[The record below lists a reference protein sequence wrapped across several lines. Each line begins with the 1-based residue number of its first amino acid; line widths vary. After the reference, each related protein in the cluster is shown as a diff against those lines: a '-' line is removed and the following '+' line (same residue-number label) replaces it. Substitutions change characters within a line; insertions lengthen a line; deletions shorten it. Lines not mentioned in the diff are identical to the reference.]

1 MTVVMQSA
9 GGVAGLLGLYYGA
22 ELLVRGGSRIA
33 EKCRVP
39 ALVVGLTLVAFATS
53 APEMVVSVQAA
64 LLGNADISLGNVVGS
79 NICNIAL
86 ILGLSALIRPLGVAR
101 KLIRVDVPIM
111 IGSALLLALFYAF
124 THGVNRWQAALF
136 FLLIIV
142 YTTWSIRQA
151 RRAGRAEAAAGT
163 ATAPAAG
170 MSTLAAVLLTVFG
183 LGLLIGGSRLFL
195 SSSIYF
201 ARLLEI
207 SDAVIGLTI
216 VAVGTSLPELATS
229 VVAAWKGEQD
239 IAIGNVVGSNIFN
252 ILAILG
258 VAPLIAPLQN
268 ATLGAADMGVML
280 FCSILLLPLMRTGWK
295 LSRLEGALFLL
306 IYAGYVGFLI
316 ASQR

>member
-1 MTVVMQSA
+1 MTVVMQTA
-9 GGVAGLLGLYYGA
+9 GGVAGVLGLYCGA
-22 ELLVRGGSRIA
+22 EILVRGGSRIA
-33 EKCRVP
+33 EKCQIP

-64 LLGNADISLGNVVGS
+64 LMGNADISLGNVVGS

-101 KLIRVDVPIM
+101 KLLRVDVPIM
-111 IGSALLLALFYAF
+111 IGSALLLVFFYAF
-124 THGVNRWQAALF
+124 THGVNRLQGAF
-136 FLLIIV
+136 FFTLIVV

-151 RRAGRAEAAAGT
+151 RRGVRETVDSAISPIVPGV
-163 ATAPAAG
+163 
-170 MSTLAAVLLTVFG
+170 SLLAAIVLVVGG
-183 LGLLIGGSRLFL
+183 LGLLIVGSRLFVG
-195 SSSIYF
+195 SAIYF

-229 VVAAWKGEQD
+229 VVAACKGEQD

-258 VAPLIAPLQN
+258 IAPLIAPLRN
-268 ATLGAADMGVML
+268 ATLGPLDLGLML
-280 FCSILLLPLMRTGWK
+280 FCSILLLPVMRTGWK
-295 LSRLEGALFLL
+295 ISRVEGAFFLL
-306 IYAGYVGFLI
+306 IYAGYVTFLI
-316 ASQR
+316 VCPR